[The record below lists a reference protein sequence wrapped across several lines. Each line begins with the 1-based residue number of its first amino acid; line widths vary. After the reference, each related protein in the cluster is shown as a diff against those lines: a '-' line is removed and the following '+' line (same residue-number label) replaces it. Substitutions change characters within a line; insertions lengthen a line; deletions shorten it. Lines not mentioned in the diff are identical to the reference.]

1 MELHVDIFNKKENH
15 LMGAFNLTKHFL
27 QALVNIG
34 RSCQFSFELAE
45 HVLHFSISYI
55 YFLGYF

>member
-15 LMGAFNLTKHFL
+15 LIGAFNLTKHFL

-34 RSCQFSFELAE
+34 
-45 HVLHFSISYI
+45 
-55 YFLGYF
+55 